1 MKVLQFV
8 LKNDPLKKPRVGL
21 IIEGEVKKIL
31 DLETVDDKLPNTVIE
46 LLKQKPNFFTD
57 VTGISLASLEQDDIL
72 LEDVILLPPV
82 SGMDKVVCV
91 GMNYKDHCEE
101 QNVPVPKEPIFF
113 SKFSSSVVGP
123 KDSIPY
129 PDVTQELDYEV
140 ELAVVIGKKGKNIPR
155 DKALDYVLGYTVA
168 HDVSA
173 RDWQLKK
180 NGGQWLIGKTM
191 DAFCPIGPWIVT
203 KSDIAD
209 LYNLGIRCRVNGE
222 TKQDSNTGQLVHR
235 VENVIELLSKFVTL
249 LPGDIILTGTP
260 PGVGVFA
267 KPPFF
272 LKRGDKVECEI
283 DEIGC
288 IENKII

>member
-1 MKVLQFV
+1 LQFV
-8 LKNDPLKKPRVGL
+8 LKNDPFKKPRVGL
-21 IIEGEVKKIL
+21 IIEGDVKKIL
-31 DLETVDDKLPNTVIE
+31 DLETVDERLPNSLIE
-46 LLKQKPNFFTD
+46 ILKQKPNFFTD
-57 VTGISLASLEQDDIL
+57 VKEIMLSSLEQDDIL
-72 LEDVILLPPV
+72 LSDVTLLPPI

-123 KDSIPY
+123 KDPIPY
-129 PDVTQELDYEV
+129 PEMTEELDYEV
-140 ELAVVIGKKGKNIPR
+140 ELAVVIGAKGKNIPR
-155 DKALDYVLGYTVA
+155 EKAMDFVLGYTVA

-191 DAFCPIGPWIVT
+191 DGFCPIGPWIVT
-203 KSDIAD
+203 KSDISD
-209 LYNLGIRCRVNGE
+209 VHGLGIRCRVNGV
-222 TKQDSNTGQLVHR
+222 TKQDSNTNQLVHR
-235 VENVIELLSKFVTL
+235 VENVIELLSKFITL

-288 IENKII
+288 IQNLII